1 LEFLKRHYEKMIL
14 AVLLMAFIFSLI
26 YLIKIITSTNVVR
39 KEDLKIPTR
48 APDYQIV
55 NFDSSLYDMKYVF
68 TNGTAWLPSKAR
80 SKGSRLYT
88 DLIIPVKSD
97 RCPHCKKIVP
107 DSFFRNE
114 PHKCPICSK
123 PLPRPTKKRPG
134 KTHVKVTSVN
144 DVDNDGI
151 PNAIEEKLGL
161 DAKNPADANYD
172 MDGDGFSNLCEFM
185 KGTLINNPKS
195 HPPMYL
201 RLRLIALRRTEID
214 ATLKKVIA
222 SGKNKSNWDIQINT
236 NGGKKTKFLILG
248 DMLRLDNKYYKI
260 VDVEHKVEKGK
271 SGTVAVLKDDSTVTL
286 QSNDGKDKIVMRVD
300 KTVYSPNP
308 KAIVEDV
315 STGQE
320 YKLDTG
326 DKFKVGSTLTGF
338 TSYKVKEIDTE
349 KERIKIYGGKK
360 KKVYAYVTK
369 QLQIPKVES
378 KETKRTP
385 EFGDMPGN
393 PEMMDPRMRQ
403 NKNRNTGFP
412 EMPRL

>member
-14 AVLLMAFIFSLI
+14 AVLLVVFIFSLI

-55 NFDSSLYDMKYVF
+55 NFNSSLYDMKYVF
-68 TNGTAWLPSKAR
+68 TNGTTWNPSKTR
-80 SKGSRLYT
+80 SKGGRLYT
-88 DLIIPVKSD
+88 DLVIPVKAA

-123 PLPRPTKKRPG
+123 SLPRP
-134 KTHVKVTSVN
+134 VKVKNPTRRVAPSSVN

-161 DAKNPADANYD
+161 DPKNPADANYD
-172 MDGDGFSNLCEFM
+172 MDGDAFSNLCEFM
-185 KGTLINNPKS
+185 KGTLINDPKS

-201 RLRLIALRRTEID
+201 RLKLIALRRTELD

-222 SGKNKSNWDIQINT
+222 SGKDKSNWDIQINT
-236 NGGKKTKFLILG
+236 TDGKKTKFLILG

-260 VDVEHKVEKGK
+260 VDVDHKVEKGK
-271 SGTVAVLKDDSTVTL
+271 SGTVTVLKDDSTVTL
-286 QSNDGKDKIVMRVD
+286 QSNDGKSKIVMRVD

-315 STGQE
+315 GTGQE
-320 YKLDTG
+320 FRLDAG
-326 DKFKVGSTLTGF
+326 DKFKVGSAKTGF
-338 TSYKVKEIDTE
+338 TSYTVKEIDTE
-349 KERIKIYGGKK
+349 KDRIKIYGGKK
-360 KKVYAYVTK
+360 KKGYAYVTK

-378 KETKRTP
+378 KEARRAP

-393 PEMMDPRMRQ
+393 PEMMDPRMRPK
-403 NKNRNTGFP
+403 KNSNTGFP
-412 EMPRL
+412 EMPQ